1 MRARACAVVLAVMF
15 SPLASAMC
23 ELKCSPSAAAVRL
36 AAPPPCHEA
45 GHEPRDA
52 SRLQPHHCGSVHP
65 DAIATSTAPGAMYQ
79 AVAIL
84 GTVVGLI
91 DQARPSFDVFV
102 GRPPGGGFHLPS
114 VSSPPLRI

>member
-1 MRARACAVVLAVMF
+1 MRARACVVVLAVMF

-23 ELKCSPSAAAVRL
+23 ELKCSPAAAVHL
-36 AAPPPCHEA
+36 GAPPSCHEA

-65 DAIATSTAPGAMYQ
+65 DAIATSMAPGAMYQ

-91 DQARPSFDVFV
+91 DHARLSFDVFV